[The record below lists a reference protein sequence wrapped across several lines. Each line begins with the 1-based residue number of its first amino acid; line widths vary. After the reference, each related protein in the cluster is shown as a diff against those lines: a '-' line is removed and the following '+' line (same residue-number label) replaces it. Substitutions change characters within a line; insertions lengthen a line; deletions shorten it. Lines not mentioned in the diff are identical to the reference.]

1 MLANEEAW
9 SDVTV
14 VALANQEAPV
24 TSPRGWKQVDPNQGR
39 GFSLSGGCSEK
50 GRSAGN
56 HENPEEERGNE
67 EGDSVGRGPG
77 VLGAGCGLK
86 AGVGGTLEVRG
97 FGVHAGESLVAVQA
111 TPNMGLLIPRNNGN
125 CPMQNGDR

>member
-24 TSPRGWKQVDPNQGR
+24 TSPRGWKQVNPNQGR
-39 GFSLSGGCSEK
+39 GFSLSGGLHGK
-50 GRSAGN
+50 RVGWVGN

-67 EGDSVGRGPG
+67 EGGTVGR
-77 VLGAGCGLK
+77 VV
-86 AGVGGTLEVRG
+86 VGGIRG
-97 FGVHAGESLVAVQA
+97 
-111 TPNMGLLIPRNNGN
+111 
-125 CPMQNGDR
+125 